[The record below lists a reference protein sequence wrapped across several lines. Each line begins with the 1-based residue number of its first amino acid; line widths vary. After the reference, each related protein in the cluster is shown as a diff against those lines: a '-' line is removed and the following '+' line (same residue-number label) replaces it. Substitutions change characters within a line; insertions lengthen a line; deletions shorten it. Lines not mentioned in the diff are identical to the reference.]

1 MTGTIIIDASL
12 LGEEQHHRRR
22 FTISH
27 ELSHWIIHRQM
38 HYSDNQLQSSDNSP
52 IYCLS

>member
-22 FTISH
+22 FTLSQSSH
-27 ELSHWIIHRQM
+27 TGSSIGRCIILIIQI
-38 HYSDNQLQSSDNSP
+38 QSSDNSP
-52 IYCLS
+52 IYRLS